1 MILSTCKGDGHGHDD
16 DGEDGGDD
24 GDNDGRGYILVMTT
38 VVPMKMADE
47 DDADSGEMWCRYCH
61 GDDIGVGVLL
71 LLMMMIKMQTAM
83 KELVSAVCFTVSG
96 ITSVRATQPSSIS

>member
-24 GDNDGRGYILVMTT
+24 GDNDGRGYVLVMTT

-47 DDADSGEMWCRYCH
+47 DDADSGEMW
-61 GDDIGVGVLL
+61 
-71 LLMMMIKMQTAM
+71 
-83 KELVSAVCFTVSG
+83 
-96 ITSVRATQPSSIS
+96 